1 MSNTSMTAEAAG
13 VHETAKSLAESLR
26 QYIEAQ
32 YHIRDEGLVR
42 ERHALLRANE
52 TIAQTPYVEATQV
65 YKTGETYTNLAIPA
79 AAASALSNLSAM
91 GLGIYPRPY
100 EHQSQALTAFL
111 GEDAADLVIA
121 TGTGSGK
128 TESFLMPVIGS
139 LAVEGAERPTC
150 AAMPGCRAML
160 LYPMNAL
167 VNDQLARIRRIF
179 GDTDAAGIL
188 RQDRP
193 FPIRFGSY
201 TGRTPYPGKRDSG
214 RDERFIKPLFEQFY
228 QKVAK
233 IPSVQGELAR
243 IGRWPSKDL
252 VGFYDDD
259 SVQTK
264 TWAAGKRQG
273 KQFISKNWKG
283 RLLTQSGDREL
294 MTRDEMQVR
303 CPELLITNYSMLEYM
318 LMRPIERDIFEQ
330 TKDWLKTDVRNEFI
344 LVLDEAHMY
353 RGAGG
358 AEVALLIRRLCARLD
373 IPRERMRCILT
384 SASLGSEDAAVANG
398 ERFARD
404 LTGLLDTSPRQI
416 RVIQGTHEPRS
427 PDRNVTNS
435 HVQALASLDLPAF
448 QRVANDLPAAT
459 QALNDLAQKLGW
471 PTFQGSLHTALRD
484 WLFNN
489 LTGFAPLEK
498 LIELVSGKAEKL
510 DDLGRKLFDEAP
522 LATADKATDAL
533 LALGSHARRHT
544 DGRVL
549 LPTRLHLFHRGL
561 PGLYACV
568 DPGCTSRQGEHQGP
582 TILGRLHTKPSTQ
595 CSCQSKGRVFE
606 FLTHRDCGAAFIRGY
621 VNEDMDFVWHQ
632 PNGPFSEAGTA
643 ALMPVDIFVEETT
656 HPRSRH
662 RDKWLH
668 ISTGIMSSTSQ
679 EGVEG
684 FRRVRVPD
692 KPPAGEAIT
701 FDNCPVCTR
710 KVRNGRDEPSKIM
723 NHVTKGE
730 APFTTLVRTQMARQ
744 PESRVVDSRHPNGG
758 RKVLIFS
765 DGRQKAARLARDI
778 PRDIELDVFR
788 QAIALACHK
797 LRHISREP
805 RPTQV
810 LYTGFLAVLTEFDL
824 PLFDGIDARKVADAI
839 AVFKRDCDAD
849 LEEALQQNGLPP
861 ELPPRY
867 RVALLKLL
875 CSSYYSLTGTT
886 IGYVEP
892 VEAKRKKIR
901 QDLSAA
907 GVSLAD
913 GDLRALA
920 IGWIETLLQEFAFD
934 KSIDRYLRFK
944 AAGYVKSP
952 WGSNGMFDKALREG
966 LAAHLPGSMSTL
978 ETIEATF
985 RNHLADEENGTW
997 FLSPNSISLVVD
1009 LEHVWAQCGQCTAV
1023 TPLAL
1028 AGRICLACGSD
1039 RASLVDPATS
1049 EYLSARKGLWREP
1062 VREALQPGA
1071 RLTNLNVEEH
1081 TAQLSNRDRSKV
1093 HATTELYEL
1102 RFQDVLIEAKDR
1114 PIDVLSCTTTM
1125 EVGVDIGSLVAVAL
1139 RNVPPQR
1146 ENYQQRAGRA
1156 GRRGSSVSTVVTY
1169 SQNGP
1174 HDSHYFLNPRHI
1186 VSGPPRTPE
1195 IKVDNEKI
1203 ARRHVHAY
1211 LFQTFFHEVMAQNP
1225 LVSKPKT
1232 ALLEKALGSTHD
1244 FFFAGTDSGL
1254 NLEQFKSWIS
1264 SKLLQDSAP
1273 LKTSVLAWLPPN
1285 LDTQGLT
1292 LAEWLED
1299 TARALAHKLDE
1310 LAAQLP
1316 QQVINEQNRD
1326 ESATE
1331 DANGDESKVSPSEI
1345 EQKELLEFLF
1355 HHSLLPTYAFPT
1367 DLCSFLVENIA
1378 RVNGMPEIQT
1388 VQRPQQSI
1396 SKALSEYAP
1405 GRLIVIDRHTYRSG
1419 GVFADLP
1426 GNVVNRAAALFKKAK
1441 RHVHCKTCS
1450 FVRNPNSPVG
1460 SHGPCPVCGGELVAE
1475 TMILP
1480 EVFGPENAE
1489 DLPENDREQEITF
1502 ATMAQ
1507 FPQPVNPDEL
1517 TFQTCGPKASFTHA
1531 TNQTLVT
1538 VNRGLE
1544 GAEFGGFSVCV
1555 ECGHASVFDR
1565 NAHVGAHER
1574 PYKLLSPKGTRDLCS
1589 GRFERVLLGHDFKT
1603 DLLLLRLKV
1612 EAPLVSN
1619 TAEVVVLHILEDA
1632 LHSIAEALRL
1642 AASRHPQLDL
1652 DPSEFGSG
1660 FRIDPGVQGEARIL
1674 EVFLYDTLSG
1684 GAGYAEIAARH
1695 IKEIL
1700 EETLRLLEGCDCET
1714 SCTECLNHFHNQ
1726 HLQHRLDRNLGAMLL
1741 RYAVHGTEPGCAS
1754 LDKQWHT
1761 LSQLRASLELDG
1773 FQCMFNAV
1781 EAVSMLVQRNGRS
1794 LAVGCFPG
1802 LIHTPALAHAVATA
1816 ENVQGHLALNEYL
1829 LRSDMPGAHQRV
1841 KALLE
1846 RSTPLKR

>member
-1 MSNTSMTAEAAG
+1 MSNTSMTAEATG

-42 ERHALLRANE
+42 ERHALLQSNE

-65 YKTGETYTNLAIPA
+65 YKTGETYDNLAIPP
-79 AAASALSNLSAM
+79 AAASTLSNLSAM
-91 GLGIYPRPY
+91 GLGLYPRPY

-111 GEDAADLVIA
+111 GQDAADLVIA

-139 LAVEGAERPTC
+139 LAVEGAERPTS

-188 RQDRP
+188 QQDRAL
-193 FPIRFGSY
+193 PIRFGSY

-233 IPSVQGELAR
+233 VPAVQGELAR

-252 VGFYDDD
+252 VGFYADD

-264 TWAAGKRQG
+264 TWTSGKRQG

-283 RLLTQSGDREL
+283 RLLTQPGDREL

-330 TKDWLKTDVRNEFI
+330 TKDWLKSDVRNEFI
-344 LVLDEAHMY
+344 LVMDEAHMY

-384 SASLGSEDAAVANG
+384 SASLGSEDAAAANG
-398 ERFARD
+398 DRFARD
-404 LTGLLDTSPRQI
+404 LTGLLEGSPRSL

-427 PDRNVTNS
+427 ADRSITDS
-435 HVQALASLDLPAF
+435 QMHALASLDLPAF

-459 QALNDLAQKLGW
+459 QALNNLAQELGW
-471 PTFQGSLHTALRD
+471 PSFQGLAHTALRD
-484 WLFNN
+484 WLFEN
-489 LTGFAPLEK
+489 LTGFGPLEK

-510 DDLGRKLFDEAP
+510 DDLGKKLFADAP
-522 LATADKATDAL
+522 GATAEKATDAL
-533 LALGSHARRHT
+533 LALGSHAQRRS

-568 DPGCTSRQGEHQGP
+568 NPHCTSRLGDHQGP

-595 CSCQSKGRVFE
+595 CNCESKGRVFE
-606 FLTHRDCGAAFIRGY
+606 FLTHRDCGAAFVRGY

-632 PNGPFSEAGTA
+632 PNGPFAETGTA

-668 ISTGIMSSTSQ
+668 MSTGIMSSTNKD
-679 EGVEG
+679 GVEG

-710 KVRNGRDEPSKIM
+710 KIRNGKDEPSKIM
-723 NHVTKGE
+723 DHVTKGE

-744 PESRVVDSRHPNGG
+744 AESRVVDSRHPNGG

-788 QAIALACHK
+788 QAIALACQK
-797 LRHISREP
+797 LRDISREP

-824 PLFDGIDARKVADAI
+824 PLFDGNDARKVADAI
-839 AVFKRDCDAD
+839 TVYKRDCDSD

-867 RVALLKLL
+867 RIALLKLL

-892 VEAKRKKIR
+892 VEAKQKKIK
-901 QDLSAA
+901 QDLIAA
-907 GVSLAD
+907 GVSLGD
-913 GDLRALA
+913 QDLRALA
-920 IGWIETLLQEFAFD
+920 IGWIETLLQDFAFD
-934 KSIDRYLRFK
+934 KTIDRYLRYK

-952 WGSNGMFDKALREG
+952 WGSNGMFDKPLREA
-966 LAAHLPGSMSTL
+966 LAAQLPGSLTTL
-978 ETIEATF
+978 EAIETTF
-985 RNHLADEENGTW
+985 RKHLADEENGTW
-997 FLSPNSISLVVD
+997 FLSPNSVSLVVD
-1009 LEHVWAQCGQCTAV
+1009 LGHVWAQCRQCTAV

-1028 AGRICLACGSD
+1028 AGKICLACGSD
-1039 RASLVDPATS
+1039 RATLVDPATS
-1049 EYLSARKGLWREP
+1049 PYLSARKGLWREP

-1102 RFQDVLIEAKDR
+1102 RFQDVLIDPTDR

-1186 VSGPPRTPE
+1186 VAGSPRTPE

-1225 LVSKPKT
+1225 LLSKPKT
-1232 ALLEKALGSTHD
+1232 ALLEKALGATHD
-1244 FFFAGTDSGL
+1244 FFFAGIDSGL
-1254 NLEQFKSWIS
+1254 NLEQFKSWVS
-1264 SKLLQDSAP
+1264 GKLLHDEAP
-1273 LKTSVLAWLPPN
+1273 LKNSVLAWLPPN

-1299 TARALAHKLDE
+1299 TARRLIHRLHE
-1310 LAAQLP
+1310 LAAELP
-1316 QQVINEQNRD
+1316 QQAVNQDD
-1326 ESATE
+1326 ESEAD
-1331 DANGDESKVSPSEI
+1331 DANDDESKASTAEI

-1367 DLCSFLVENIA
+1367 DLCSFLIENIA
-1378 RVNGMPEIQT
+1378 KVNGMAEIQT

-1426 GNVVNRAAALFKKAK
+1426 GNVVNRAAPLFKKAK

-1460 SHGPCPVCGGELVAE
+1460 NHGPCPVCGGELATE

-1480 EVFGPENAE
+1480 EVFGPEKAE

-1517 TFQTCGPKASFTHA
+1517 TFQICGPKASFTHA

-1538 VNRGLE
+1538 VNRGIE

-1555 ECGHASVFDR
+1555 ECGHASVFDH
-1565 NAHVGAHER
+1565 NVHLGPHER
-1574 PYKLLSPKGTRDLCS
+1574 PYKLLNPKGGPTLCS
-1589 GRFERVLLGHDFKT
+1589 GRFDRVLLGHDFKT

-1619 TAEVVVLHILEDA
+1619 TAEVVVLQILEDA

-1642 AASRHPQLDL
+1642 AASRHQQLDL

-1684 GAGYAEIAARH
+1684 GAGYAEIAARN

-1700 EETLRLLEGCDCET
+1700 ESTLVLLENCDCES

-1726 HLQHRLDRNLGAMLL
+1726 HLQHRLDRRLGATLL
-1741 RYAVHGTEPGCAS
+1741 KYAVDGVVPGCAP
-1754 LDKQWHT
+1754 LDEQWQT
-1761 LSQLRASLELDG
+1761 LSHLRASLELEG
-1773 FQCMFNAV
+1773 FHCSFNTVKAV
-1781 EAVSMLVQRNGRS
+1781 PMLVQRNGRS

-1802 LIHTPALAHAVATA
+1802 LIHTPDFVHGVATA
-1816 ENVQGHLALNEYL
+1816 DNVDGHLALNEYL

-1841 KALLE
+1841 KALFEGFSE
-1846 RSTPLKR
+1846 R

>member
-1 MSNTSMTAEAAG
+1 MNSTSMTAEATG

-42 ERHALLRANE
+42 ERHALLQANE

-65 YKTGETYTNLAIPA
+65 YKTGEAYQGLAIPP
-79 AAASALSNLSAM
+79 AAASALSDLSEM
-91 GLGIYPRPY
+91 GLGLYPRPY

-111 GEDAADLVIA
+111 GKEAADLVIA

-139 LAVEGAERPTC
+139 LAIEGAERPVS
-150 AAMPGCRAML
+150 ASMPGCRAML

-179 GDTDAAGIL
+179 GNADAAGIL
-188 RQDRP
+188 QQGRTY
-193 FPIRFGSY
+193 PIRFGSY

-228 QKVAK
+228 KKVASV
-233 IPSVQGELAR
+233 PAVQGELAR

-252 VGFYDDD
+252 VGFYADD

-264 TWAAGKRQG
+264 TWSSGKRQG

-283 RLLTQSGDREL
+283 RLCTQPGDREL

-318 LMRPIERDIFEQ
+318 LMRPIERGIFEQ
-330 TKDWLKTDVRNEFI
+330 TKDWLKSDVRNEFI

-384 SASLGSEDAAVANG
+384 SASLGSEADAAANG

-404 LTGLLDTSPRQI
+404 LTGLLESSPRCL

-427 PDRNVTNS
+427 GNRSITDAQM
-435 HVQALASLDLPAF
+435 HGLAALDLPAF
-448 QRVANDLPAAT
+448 QRAANDLSAAT
-459 QALNDLAQKLGW
+459 QALNDLAQALGW
-471 PTFQGSLHTALRD
+471 AAFQGSDHASLRN
-484 WLFNN
+484 WLFEN
-489 LTGFAPLEK
+489 LTGFGPLER

-510 DDLGRKLFDEAP
+510 DDLGENLFGQASKNIAE
-522 LATADKATDAL
+522 KATDAL
-533 LALGSHARRHT
+533 LALGSHAQRRA

-561 PGLYACV
+561 PGLHACI
-568 DPGCTSRQGEHQGP
+568 DPNCSSRQGNHQGP

-595 CSCQSKGRVFE
+595 CNCEARGRVFE
-606 FLTHRDCGAAFIRGY
+606 FLTHRDCGAAFVRGY
-621 VNEDMDFVWHQ
+621 VNAKMDFVWHQ
-632 PNGPFSEAGTA
+632 PNGPFSETGIA

-668 ISTGIMSSTSQ
+668 ISTGIMRSTSQ

-692 KPPAGEAIT
+692 KPPVGEPIT

-710 KVRNGRDEPSKIM
+710 KIRNGKDEPSKIM
-723 NHVTKGE
+723 DHVTKGE

-744 PESRVVDSRHPNGG
+744 VESRVVDSRHPNGG

-788 QAIALACHK
+788 QAIALACYK
-797 LRHISREP
+797 LREISRDP

-810 LYTGFLAVLTEFDL
+810 LYTAFLAVLTEFDL
-824 PLFDGIDARKVADAI
+824 PLFDGIDARKLADAI
-839 AVFKRDCDAD
+839 DLYKRDCESD
-849 LEEALQQNGLPP
+849 LEEALQQQGLPP
-861 ELPPRY
+861 DLPSRY
-867 RVALLKLL
+867 RIALLKLL

-892 VEAKRKKIR
+892 VATKLKRIKL
-901 QDLSAA
+901 DLSAA
-907 GVSLAD
+907 GVSLSEQ
-913 GDLRALA
+913 DLRALA
-920 IGWIETLLQEFAFD
+920 IGWIETLLQDFAFD
-934 KSIDRYLRFK
+934 KSIDRILRYK
-944 AAGYVKSP
+944 AAGYAKPS
-952 WGSNGMFDKALREG
+952 WGSNGMFDKALREA
-966 LAAHLPGSMSTL
+966 LAAQLPGSLSTL
-978 ETIEATF
+978 EAIEATF
-985 RNHLADEENGTW
+985 RNHLADEDNGAW
-997 FLSPNSISLVVD
+997 FLSPNSLSLVVD
-1009 LEHVWAQCGQCTAV
+1009 LEYIWAQCGQCTAV

-1028 AGRICLACGSD
+1028 AGKICMACGSD
-1039 RASLVDPATS
+1039 RATLVDPATS

-1102 RFQDVLIEAKDR
+1102 RFQDVLIDPKDR

-1174 HDSHYFLNPRHI
+1174 HDSHYFLNPRRI
-1186 VSGPPRTPE
+1186 VAGPPRTPE

-1211 LFQTFFHEVMAQNP
+1211 LFQTFFHEVMAQKT
-1225 LVSKPKT
+1225 LLSKPKT
-1232 ALLEKALGSTHD
+1232 ALLEKALGATHD

-1254 NLEQFKSWIS
+1254 NLEQFKSWVS
-1264 SKLLQDSAP
+1264 SELLQDNAP
-1273 LKTSVLAWLPPN
+1273 LKNSVLAWLPPN

-1292 LAEWLED
+1292 LAEWLQD
-1299 TARALAHKLDE
+1299 TALGLMQKLHE
-1310 LAAQLP
+1310 LAAKLP
-1316 QQVINEQNRD
+1316 QQAINQGDQGDAAD
-1326 ESATE
+1326 EAG
-1331 DANGDESKVSPSEI
+1331 DDESKASAAEI

-1367 DLCSFLVENIA
+1367 DLCSFLVEKIA
-1378 RVNGMPEIQT
+1378 KVNGMAEIQT

-1450 FVRNPNSPVG
+1450 FVRNPNSLVAN
-1460 SHGPCPVCGGELVAE
+1460 HGPCPVCGGELTTE

-1480 EVFGPENAE
+1480 EVFGPEKAE

-1507 FPQPVNPDEL
+1507 FPQPVNPNEL
-1517 TFQTCGPKASFTHA
+1517 TFQACGPKASFTYE

-1538 VNRGLE
+1538 VNRGIE

-1555 ECGHASVFDR
+1555 ECGHASVFDH
-1565 NAHVGAHER
+1565 NAHVGPHER
-1574 PYKLLSPKGTRDLCS
+1574 PYKLLSPKGTPSLCS
-1589 GRFERVLLGHDFKT
+1589 GRFDRVLLGHDFKT

-1619 TAEVVVLHILEDA
+1619 TAEVVVLQILEDA

-1642 AASRHPQLDL
+1642 AASRHRQLDL

-1660 FRIDPGVQGEARIL
+1660 FRIDPGVQGEAKIL

-1684 GAGYAEIAARH
+1684 GAGYAEIAAKY
-1695 IKEIL
+1695 IEEIL
-1700 EETLRLLEGCDCET
+1700 VATLRLLESCDCET

-1726 HLQHRLDRNLGAMLL
+1726 HLQHRLDRHLGAMLL
-1741 RYAVHGTEPGCAS
+1741 KYAVHGIEPGCAA
-1754 LDKQWHT
+1754 LDEQWQT

-1773 FQCMFNAV
+1773 YQCTFGVVASV
-1781 EAVSMLVQRNGRS
+1781 PMLVERNGRS

-1802 LIHTPALAHAVATA
+1802 LIDTPDFVHTVALAKGVD
-1816 ENVQGHLALNEYL
+1816 GHLALNEYL
-1829 LRSDMPGAHQRV
+1829 LRSDMSGAHQRV
-1841 KALLE
+1841 KELFE
-1846 RSTPLKR
+1846 

>member
-1 MSNTSMTAEAAG
+1 MNSTSMAAEATG
-13 VHETAKSLAESLR
+13 VHETAKSLADSLR

-42 ERHALLRANE
+42 ERHALLQATE

-65 YKTGETYTNLAIPA
+65 YKTGEAYQTLAIPP
-79 AAASALSNLSAM
+79 AAASALSDLSVM
-91 GLGIYPRPY
+91 GLGLYPRPY

-111 GEDAADLVIA
+111 GEEAADLVVA

-128 TESFLMPVIGS
+128 TESFLMPVIGA
-139 LAVEGAERPTC
+139 LAIEGAERPDS
-150 AAMPGCRAML
+150 ASMPGCRAML

-179 GDTDAAGIL
+179 GNTDAARIL
-188 RQDRP
+188 QQDRTL
-193 FPIRFGSY
+193 PIRFGSY

-228 QKVAK
+228 KKVASV
-233 IPSVQGELAR
+233 PAVQGELAR

-252 VGFYDDD
+252 VGFYADH

-264 TWAAGKRQG
+264 TWASGKRQG
-273 KQFISKNWKG
+273 KQFISNNWKG
-283 RLLTQSGDREL
+283 RLVTQPGDREL
-294 MTRDEMQVR
+294 MTRDEMQMR

-318 LMRPIERDIFEQ
+318 LMRPIERNIFEQ
-330 TKDWLKTDVRNEFI
+330 TKDWLKSDVRNEFI

-384 SASLGSEDAAVANG
+384 SASLGSEADAAANG

-404 LTGLLDTSPRQI
+404 LTGLLENSPRRL

-427 PDRNVTNS
+427 DNRTITDS
-435 HVQALASLDLPAF
+435 QMHALASLDLRAF
-448 QRVANDLPAAT
+448 QRAVNDLSAAT
-459 QALNDLAQKLGW
+459 LTLNDLARELGW
-471 PTFQGSLHTALRD
+471 APLQGADHAALRD
-484 WLFNN
+484 WLFEN
-489 LTGFAPLEK
+489 LTGFGPLEK

-510 DDLGRKLFDEAP
+510 DDLGQKLFQRGPRD
-522 LATADKATDAL
+522 TAEKAIDAL
-533 LALGSHARRHT
+533 LALGSHAQRRS

-568 DPGCTSRQGEHQGP
+568 DPHCSSRLGDHQGP

-595 CSCQSKGRVFE
+595 CHCESRGRVFE

-621 VNEDMDFVWHQ
+621 VSADMNFVWHQ
-632 PNGPFSEAGTA
+632 PNGPFSETGTA
-643 ALMPVDIFVEETT
+643 ALMPVDIFVEEMT

-668 ISTGIMSSTSQ
+668 ISTGLMSSTSQ

-710 KVRNGRDEPSKIM
+710 KIRNGKDEPSKIM
-723 NHVTKGE
+723 DHVTKGE
-730 APFTTLVRTQMARQ
+730 APFTTLVRAQMARQ
-744 PESRVVDSRHPNGG
+744 PESRVIDSRHPNGG

-778 PRDIELDVFR
+778 PRDIELDLFR
-788 QAIALACHK
+788 QAIALACQK
-797 LRHISREP
+797 LRDVSREP

-810 LYTGFLAVLTEFDL
+810 LYTGFVAVLTEFDL
-824 PLFDGIDARKVADAI
+824 PIFDGVDARKVADAI
-839 AVFKRDCDAD
+839 ALYRRDCDSD
-849 LEEALQQNGLPP
+849 LEEALQQSGLPSD
-861 ELPPRY
+861 LPSRY
-867 RVALLKLL
+867 RIALLKLL

-892 VEAKRKKIR
+892 VETKRKKIK

-913 GDLRALA
+913 QDLRALA
-920 IGWIETLLQEFAFD
+920 TGWIETLLQDFSFD
-934 KSIDRYLRFK
+934 KSIDRFLRYK
-944 AAGYVKSP
+944 AAGYAKT
-952 WGSNGMFDKALREG
+952 WGSNGMFDKPLREA
-966 LAAHLPGSMSTL
+966 LAAQLPGNMTAL

-985 RNHLADEENGTW
+985 RNHLADEDNGAW
-997 FLSPNSISLVVD
+997 FLSPNSVSLVVD

-1028 AGRICLACGSD
+1028 AGKICLACGSD
-1039 RASLVDPATS
+1039 RATLLDPATS

-1062 VREALQPGA
+1062 VWEALQPGA
-1071 RLTNLNVEEH
+1071 RLSNLNVEEH

-1102 RFQDVLIEAKDR
+1102 RFQDVLIDPKDR

-1186 VSGPPRTPE
+1186 VAGQPRTPE
-1195 IKVDNEKI
+1195 IKVDNAKI

-1211 LFQTFFHEVMAQNP
+1211 LFQTFFHQVMAHNTALP
-1225 LVSKPKT
+1225 APKT
-1232 ALLEKALGSTHD
+1232 ALLQKALGTTHD
-1244 FFFAGTDSGL
+1244 FFFGGNDSGL
-1254 NLEQFKSWIS
+1254 NLEQFKSWVS
-1264 SKLLQDSAP
+1264 TKVVHDNAA
-1273 LKTSVLAWLPPN
+1273 LKNSVLAWLPPN
-1285 LDTQGLT
+1285 LDTQGFT

-1299 TARALAHKLDE
+1299 TVHSLLCRLHE
-1310 LAAQLP
+1310 LAATLP
-1316 QQVINEQNRD
+1316 RQALNVDEPEAGAEDSGSDDDNR
-1326 ESATE
+1326 S
-1331 DANGDESKVSPSEI
+1331 DAEV

-1355 HHSLLPTYAFPT
+1355 HHGLLPTYAFPT
-1367 DLCSFLVENIA
+1367 NLCSFLVENIA
-1378 RVNGMPEIQT
+1378 RPNGMSEIQT

-1426 GNVVNRAAALFKKAK
+1426 SNVVSRAAPLFKDAK

-1450 FVRNPNSPVG
+1450 FVRNPNMPAG
-1460 SHGPCPVCGGELVAE
+1460 NKGPCPVCGGELATE
-1475 TMILP
+1475 LMILP
-1480 EVFGPENAE
+1480 EVFGPEKAE

-1517 TFQTCGPKASFTHA
+1517 TFRPCGPNASFTHA
-1531 TNQTLVT
+1531 TDQTLVT
-1538 VNRGLE
+1538 VNRGIE

-1565 NAHVGAHER
+1565 NAHLGVHDR
-1574 PYKLLSPKGTRDLCS
+1574 PYKLLGPKGTPTHCS
-1589 GRFERVLLGHDFKT
+1589 GRFDRVLLGHDFKT
-1603 DLLLLRLKV
+1603 DLLLLRLKIA
-1612 EAPLVSN
+1612 EPLVTN
-1619 TAEVVVLHILEDA
+1619 TAEVVVLQILEDA

-1642 AASRHPQLDL
+1642 AASRHRQLDL

-1660 FRIDPGVQGEARIL
+1660 FRIDPGVQGGGRVL

-1695 IKEIL
+1695 IEEIL
-1700 EETLRLLEGCDCET
+1700 QATHTLLESCDCET

-1726 HLQHRLDRNLGAMLL
+1726 HLQNRLDRHLGATLL
-1741 RYAVHGTEPGCAS
+1741 KYAVNGVVPGCAS
-1754 LDKQWHT
+1754 LEDQWQT

-1773 FQCMFNAV
+1773 YQCTYNEV
-1781 EAVSMLVQRNGRS
+1781 ESVPMLVQRKGRC

-1802 LIHTPALAHAVATA
+1802 LIHTPNFVHPVAA
-1816 ENVQGHLALNEYL
+1816 AKGVHGHLALNEYI

-1841 KALLE
+1841 KELLD
-1846 RSTPLKR
+1846 

>member
-1 MSNTSMTAEAAG
+1 MNSTSMAEAVG
-13 VHETAKSLAESLR
+13 VHETAKSLTESLR

-42 ERHALLRANE
+42 ERHALLQANA
-52 TIAQTPYVEATQV
+52 TIAQAPYVEATQV
-65 YKTGETYTNLAIPA
+65 YKTGEAYQHLAIPP
-79 AAASALSNLSAM
+79 AAASVLSDLSGM
-91 GLGIYPRPY
+91 GLGLYPQPY

-111 GEDAADLVIA
+111 GDESADLVIA

-139 LAVEGAERPTC
+139 LAIEGAERPES
-150 AAMPGCRAML
+150 ASMPGCRAML

-179 GDTDAAGIL
+179 GNTDAAGIL
-188 RQDRP
+188 QQGRT

-201 TGRTPYPGKRDSG
+201 TGRTPYPGKRESS

-228 QKVAK
+228 KKVANV
-233 IPSVQGELAR
+233 PAVQGELAK

-252 VGFYDDD
+252 VGFYADDT
-259 SVQTK
+259 VQTK
-264 TWAAGKRQG
+264 TYSSGKRQG
-273 KQFISKNWKG
+273 KEFISKNWKG
-283 RLLTQSGDREL
+283 RLLTQPGDREL

-330 TKDWLKTDVRNEFI
+330 TKDWLKNDIRNEFI

-384 SASLGSEDAAVANG
+384 SASLGSEAAAAENG
-398 ERFARD
+398 RQFAGD
-404 LTGLLDTSPRQI
+404 LTGLLESSPRRL

-427 PDRNVTNS
+427 GDRSITDEQI
-435 HVQALASLDLPAF
+435 QALAALDLPAF
-448 QRVANDLPAAT
+448 QRAANDLSSAT
-459 QALNDLAQKLGW
+459 RALNDLARALGW
-471 PTFQGSLHTALRD
+471 APFQGSDHAGLRN
-484 WLFNN
+484 WLFEN
-489 LTGFAPLEK
+489 LTGFGPLER

-510 DDLGRKLFDEAP
+510 DDLSEKLFGRTQDNRPE
-522 LATADKATDAL
+522 KATDAL
-533 LALGSHARRHT
+533 LALGSHAQRLA

-561 PGLYACV
+561 PGLYACI
-568 DPGCTSRQGEHQGP
+568 DPNCSSRHGNHEGA
-582 TILGRLHTKPSTQ
+582 TVLGSLRTKPATQ
-595 CSCQSKGRVFE
+595 CNCESKGRVFE
-606 FLTHRDCGAAFIRGY
+606 FLTHRDCGAAFLRGY
-621 VNEDMDFVWHQ
+621 VNAEMDFVWHQ
-632 PNGPFSEAGTA
+632 PNGPFSESGTA

-668 ISTGIMSSTSQ
+668 ISTGIMSSISQ
-679 EGVEG
+679 EGVDG

-692 KPPAGEAIT
+692 KTPMGEPIT

-710 KVRNGRDEPSKIM
+710 RIRNGKDEPSKIM
-723 NHVTKGE
+723 DHITKGE

-744 PESRVVDSRHPNGG
+744 PESRVVDARHPNGG

-788 QAIALACHK
+788 QAIALACQK
-797 LRHISREP
+797 LRDISREP

-824 PLFDGIDARKVADAI
+824 PLFDGVDARKVADAI
-839 AVFKRDCDAD
+839 ALYKRDCDSD
-849 LEEALQQNGLPP
+849 LEEALQQSGLPP
-861 ELPPRY
+861 ELPARY
-867 RVALLKLL
+867 RIALLKLL

-892 VEAKRKKIR
+892 VNTKLRKIK
-901 QDLSAA
+901 QDLVAS

-913 GDLRALA
+913 QDLRALT
-920 IGWIETLLQEFAFD
+920 IGWIEMLLQEFAFD
-934 KSIDRYLRFK
+934 KSIDRILRIK
-944 AAGYVKSP
+944 AAGYGKPS
-952 WGSNGMFDKALREG
+952 WGSNGKFDKALREA
-966 LAAHLPGSMSTL
+966 LATHLPGQMTTL
-978 ETIEATF
+978 DLLEATL
-985 RNHLADEENGTW
+985 RNHLADEENGAW
-997 FLSPNSISLVVD
+997 FLSPNSLNLVVD
-1009 LEHVWAQCGQCTAV
+1009 LNHVWAQCGQCTAV

-1028 AGRICLACGSD
+1028 AGKICLACGSD
-1039 RASLVDPATS
+1039 RATLVDPATS
-1049 EYLSARKGLWREP
+1049 EYLTARKGLWREP
-1062 VREALQPGA
+1062 VWEALQPGA
-1071 RLTNLNVEEH
+1071 RLSNLNVEEH
-1081 TAQLSNRDRSKV
+1081 TAQLSNRDRNKV

-1102 RFQDVLIEAKDR
+1102 RFQDVLIDASDR

-1156 GRRGSSVSTVVTY
+1156 GRRGASVSTVVTY

-1186 VSGPPRTPE
+1186 VAGPPRTPE
-1195 IKVDNEKI
+1195 IKVDNAKI

-1211 LFQTFFHEVMAQNP
+1211 LFQTFFHEIMAQNP
-1225 LVSKPKT
+1225 VLPSSKT
-1232 ALLEKALGSTHD
+1232 ALLQKALGATHD
-1244 FFFAGTDSGL
+1244 FFFGGNDSGL
-1254 NLEQFKSWIS
+1254 NLEQFKAWVT
-1264 SKLLQDSAP
+1264 SKVLQDNGP
-1273 LKTSVLAWLPPN
+1273 LKQSVLAWLPPS
-1285 LDTQGLT
+1285 LDTQGAT
-1292 LAEWLED
+1292 LLEWLEE
-1299 TARALAHKLDE
+1299 TVRGLMQRLHE

-1316 QQVINEQNRD
+1316 QQALSQVD
-1326 ESATE
+1326 ESE
-1331 DANGDESKVSPSEI
+1331 GQESDEANDDDSNASDTEI

-1355 HHSLLPTYAFPT
+1355 HHGLLPTYAFPT
-1367 DLCSFLVENIA
+1367 NLCSFLVESLA
-1378 RVNGMPEIQT
+1378 KVNGRLETQT

-1419 GVFADLP
+1419 GVFADMP
-1426 GNVVNRAAALFKKAK
+1426 GNVVNRAAPLFKNAK
-1441 RHVHCKTCS
+1441 RHVHCKTCT
-1450 FVRNPNSPVG
+1450 FVRNPNMPSDPKD
-1460 SHGPCPVCGGELVAE
+1460 PCPVCGGVLATEM
-1475 TMILP
+1475 MILP
-1480 EVFGPENAE
+1480 EVFGPEKAE

-1517 TFQTCGPKASFTHA
+1517 SFHPCGSSASFTHA
-1531 TNQTLVT
+1531 VDQTLVT
-1538 VNRGLE
+1538 VNRGIE
-1544 GAEFGGFSVCV
+1544 GAESGGFSVCV
-1555 ECGHASVFDR
+1555 ECGHASVSDR
-1565 NAHVGAHER
+1565 NAHPGAHDR
-1574 PYKLLSPKGTRDLCS
+1574 PYKLVAPKGTPTHCS
-1589 GRFERVLLGHDFKT
+1589 GRFEQVLLGHDFKT

-1612 EAPLVSN
+1612 EAPLVTN
-1619 TAEVVVLHILEDA
+1619 TAEVVVLQILEDA

-1660 FRIDPGVQGEARIL
+1660 FRIDPGVQGEARVL

-1695 IKEIL
+1695 IVEIL
-1700 EETLRLLEGCDCET
+1700 QATRELLESCDCET

-1726 HLQHRLDRNLGAMLL
+1726 HLQSRLDRHLGATLL
-1741 RYAVHGTEPGCAS
+1741 KYAVDGVAPGCAP
-1754 LDKQWHT
+1754 LEEQWQT

-1773 FQCMFNAV
+1773 YHCRFDTMGSV
-1781 EAVSMLVQRNGRS
+1781 PMIVQRNGRS

-1802 LIHTPALAHAVATA
+1802 LIHTPEFVHGVASA
-1816 ENVQGHLALNEYL
+1816 KGVDGHLALNEYL
-1829 LRSDMPGAHQRV
+1829 LRSDMSGAHQRV
-1841 KALLE
+1841 KELLE
-1846 RSTPLKR
+1846 